1 VPYRQKL
8 VHGPHACAKRMKSNL
23 WILFHA
29 TITLQVAALGATET
43 NNPSASPRSKAVP
56 PAIAGPKIEFGES
69 DFNFG
74 KIMSGEIVRHDF
86 VFTNTGTITLDI
98 TDVRPGCG
106 CTTAGEWSRRVE
118 PGQSGSIPLQ
128 FNSSGFGGE
137 VTKSATVACN
147 DPGQTNII
155 LQIIG
160 TVWKPIE
167 ITPEMVVFNLSNDVQ
182 TNETKVARITNN
194 LEEPLTLSDL
204 QSTNRSFRAELKTIR
219 PGMQFE
225 LHITA
230 VPPFNSPSTMATLSL
245 KTSAP
250 QMPLL
255 SVSAY
260 AMVQQAVTVA
270 PSETKVPE
278 VPQRP
283 AKVPVAQSAS
293 PQLRIV
299 PVRTRKAAELGK

>member
-1 VPYRQKL
+1 
-8 VHGPHACAKRMKSNL
+8 MKSNL

-29 TITLQVAALGATET
+29 AITLQLAALGATET

-69 DFNFG
+69 VFNFG
-74 KIMSGEIVRHDF
+74 KIMSWEIVRHDF

-118 PGQSGSIPLQ
+118 PGQSGRIPLQ

-167 ITPEMVVFNLSNDVQ
+167 ITPSMVVFNLSSDVQ
-182 TNETKVARITNN
+182 TNETIVARIVNN

-204 QSTNRSFRAELKTIR
+204 QSTNRSFRAKLKTIR
-219 PGMQFE
+219 PGKEFE
-225 LHITA
+225 LQITA

-260 AMVQQAVTVA
+260 AMVQQAVTVG

-278 VPQRP
+278 VQSQRP
-283 AKVPVAQSAS
+283 ANVPVAQSAS

-299 PVRTRKAAELGK
+299 PVRTRKPADLGK